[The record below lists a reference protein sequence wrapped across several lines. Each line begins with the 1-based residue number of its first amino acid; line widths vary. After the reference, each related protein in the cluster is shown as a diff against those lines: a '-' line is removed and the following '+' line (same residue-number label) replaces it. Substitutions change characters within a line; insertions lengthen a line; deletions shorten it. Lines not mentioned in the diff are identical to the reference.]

1 MLKKMLLIL
10 LFNISIFY
18 EKVLEVT
25 SDNFITN
32 IEKQSY
38 SFILFY
44 IEGEH
49 NDRILTLFEQIRK
62 NFFINLEL
70 KFLKIDGKKNEKIST
85 EWEVNEFPTLILYK
99 TFLEERVYYN
109 RKLNKQEIIK
119 FLKKEIFDLD
129 DESQINQITYLDQL
143 NHRNITK
150 HKNVV
155 FFIGDKDKFKHEY
168 KITRRAVKSLGKRY
182 FIIYSNSTVV
192 NNHYNV
198 SKNRFELFYL
208 RHQNQIKNSGL
219 FITKIDLEY
228 INKISVSNLENLII
242 GYHHTPFI
250 RLNDVIIEK
259 IFSAKYKILLL
270 VFNNSTTNSSIW
282 TDNLSFFAN
291 KHRGDLWIIT
301 SFIEDSEVKEIFK
314 YIEIESFPGA
324 VIFSGINNKTQDI
337 NKYILNTTLHL
348 ESIEKTLEKFVND
361 WKENKII
368 NHLRSQKLDLINFNS
383 YNNVHKIVG
392 KFLVNFTKLHYF
404 TVIIFLN
411 DKMINADLKRNR
423 FNRIALN
430 LKGIKEIKFG
440 EIDPYYNE
448 IEIITM
454 KYYPGLAIFSN
465 KDNISPS
472 EYESIS
478 FKTLDILKF
487 IESHTG
493 FHDLLNSFSEIERNL
508 LINEEDISYEIEEDR
523 EESNK
528 VSDLVHDDL

>member
-1 MLKKMLLIL
+1 MLLIL

-70 KFLKIDGKKNEKIST
+70 KFLKIDGKKNERIST

-192 NNHYNV
+192 NNHDGTI
-198 SKNRFELFYL
+198 KRLANR
-208 RHQNQIKNSGL
+208 
-219 FITKIDLEY
+219 
-228 INKISVSNLENLII
+228 
-242 GYHHTPFI
+242 
-250 RLNDVIIEK
+250 
-259 IFSAKYKILLL
+259 
-270 VFNNSTTNSSIW
+270 
-282 TDNLSFFAN
+282 
-291 KHRGDLWIIT
+291 
-301 SFIEDSEVKEIFK
+301 
-314 YIEIESFPGA
+314 
-324 VIFSGINNKTQDI
+324 
-337 NKYILNTTLHL
+337 
-348 ESIEKTLEKFVND
+348 
-361 WKENKII
+361 
-368 NHLRSQKLDLINFNS
+368 
-383 YNNVHKIVG
+383 
-392 KFLVNFTKLHYF
+392 
-404 TVIIFLN
+404 
-411 DKMINADLKRNR
+411 
-423 FNRIALN
+423 
-430 LKGIKEIKFG
+430 
-440 EIDPYYNE
+440 
-448 IEIITM
+448 
-454 KYYPGLAIFSN
+454 
-465 KDNISPS
+465 
-472 EYESIS
+472 
-478 FKTLDILKF
+478 
-487 IESHTG
+487 
-493 FHDLLNSFSEIERNL
+493 
-508 LINEEDISYEIEEDR
+508 
-523 EESNK
+523 K
-528 VSDLVHDDL
+528 V